1 MKLKNI
7 SDAFQDIHPIM
18 NVLGS
23 VWFVIPI
30 TLLCLLFAVIVIYTK
45 LDSKYFNLITALSII
60 CVVAEIVVGS
70 SCIMKINYEP
80 TYIYEGVAKVQ
91 NITPVD
97 DNMKQ
102 KITLKNQD
110 GSRILELPKT
120 QIDGL
125 RKNDEVKMKYHYQNN
140 QNNYIY
146 HLYSNGKFRNTK
158 YTYIDKKTHKPKK
171 YVNFEDMTDLE
182 RNIKL
187 TKKQ

>member
-1 MKLKNI
+1 
-7 SDAFQDIHPIM
+7 M

-30 TLLCLLFAVIVIYTK
+30 FLLSVLFGVVLIYTK
-45 LDSKYFNLITALSII
+45 IGSKYFKLTTTLATI
-60 CVVAEIVVGS
+60 CVVVDIAAGY

-140 QNNYIY
+140 YIY
-146 HLYSNGKFRNTK
+146 HLSSNGKFINTK
-158 YTYIDKKTHKPKK
+158 YTYIDKETHKPKQ

-182 RNIKL
+182 GNIKL
-187 TKKQ
+187 TKKK

>member
-30 TLLCLLFAVIVIYTK
+30 TLLCLLFAVILIYTK

-60 CVVAEIVVGS
+60 CVVAEIVVGY

-140 QNNYIY
+140 YTY
-146 HLYSNGKFRNTK
+146 HLSSNGKFRNTK
-158 YTYIDKKTHKPKK
+158 YTYIDKETHKPKQ
-171 YVNFEDMTDLE
+171 YVKFEDMTDLE
-182 RNIKL
+182 GNIKL
-187 TKKQ
+187 TKKK